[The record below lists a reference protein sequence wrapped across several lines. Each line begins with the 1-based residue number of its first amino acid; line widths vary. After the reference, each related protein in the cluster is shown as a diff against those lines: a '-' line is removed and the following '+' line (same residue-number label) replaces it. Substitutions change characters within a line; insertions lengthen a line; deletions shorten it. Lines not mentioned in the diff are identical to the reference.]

1 MMRRSFLGVPVLSL
15 LQSPVATIRSWQAA
29 RHDQDD
35 WLDGNTAKHR
45 VILDTWNPE
54 HFPDALQ
61 FAGNI
66 VETNKTDY
74 DIPAGELAV
83 VICVRHRTTPF
94 AFNDAMWTK
103 YGKSMSAQMAWTDP
117 SSQGTPGTLGTP
129 TANPFGKRLTTLAAQ
144 GIQLAICNRTTRAYS
159 GRAAREANAAGDV
172 VLKEFMANTVIAGH
186 FVPAGV
192 VAVTRAQER
201 GYANISIG

>member
-1 MMRRSFLGVPVLSL
+1 MMRRSFLGFPALAM
-15 LQSPVATIRSWQAA
+15 LQAPLAAARSWQAA
-29 RHDQDD
+29 RHSKDD
-35 WLDGNTAKHR
+35 WLDDNKAQHR

-74 DIPAGELAV
+74 DIPETELAV

-103 YGKSMSAQMAWTDP
+103 YGKSMSAQMAWADP
-117 SSQGTPGTLGTP
+117 NSQGAP
-129 TANPFGKRLTTLAAQ
+129 TSNPYGKRLAALAAQ
-144 GIQLAICNRTTRAYS
+144 GVHLAICNRTTRAYS
-159 GRAAREANAAGDV
+159 GRAARDAGSANDA
-172 VLKEFMANTVIAGH
+172 VLKEFMANTIIAGH

>member
-117 SSQGTPGTLGTP
+117 SSQGIPSV
-129 TANPFGKRLTTLAAQ
+129 NPYGKRLTTLAAQ

-159 GRAAREANAAGDV
+159 GRAAREANAANDV
-172 VLKEFMANTVIAGH
+172 VLKEFMANTIIAGH

>member
-1 MMRRSFLGVPVLSL
+1 MLRRSFFGIPAFAL
-15 LQSPVATIRSWQAA
+15 LQSPGAAITTTRAPGAWQPA
-29 RHDQDD
+29 RHAEDD

-74 DIPAGELAV
+74 DIPATELAV

-94 AFNDAMWTK
+94 AFNDAMWAK
-103 YGKSMSAQMAWTDP
+103 YGKAFSTQMAWTDP
-117 SSQGTPGTLGTP
+117 NAKDAPA
-129 TANPFGKRLTTLAAQ
+129 ANPYTRRLVALAAQ
-144 GIQLAICNRTTRAYS
+144 GVTLAICNRTTRAYS
-159 GRAAREANAAGDV
+159 ANAARQAGADADAV
-172 VLKEFMANTVIAGH
+172 RKEMTANAVIGGH

-192 VAVTRAQER
+192 IAVTRAQER